1 MLEIAVPK
9 STRGAYIYKMSDN
22 PAEFE
27 FLIDKG
33 TTYKVLDA
41 GERTVKEYIIKSQ
54 TWEDTRERYMKLEVV
69 SQ

>member
-1 MLEIAVPK
+1 
-9 STRGAYIYKMSDN
+9 MSDH

-41 GERTVKEYIIKSQ
+41 GERTITKNVFDYETQTYVEKEV
-54 TWEDTRERYMKLEVV
+54 TERYMKLEVV

>member
-1 MLEIAVPK
+1 MA
-9 STRGAYIYKMSDN
+9 DN

-27 FLIDKG
+27 FLIDRG

-41 GERTVKEYIIKSQ
+41 GERTVKKSIFDLKSR
-54 TWEDTRERYMKLEVV
+54 EFVEKEVPERYMKLEVV